1 MDKACSGV
9 ELKTKIGLFM
19 ASLNLRRANDVAKIR
34 GCKKCNWNCAPENF
48 LWIIMLFYT
57 VNQPASAEVI
67 GEVSSSV
74 AHVPTLANLKHGFD
88 TWQAALTHW
97 LDGNIICEESKRYVS
112 NFISIYRLRP
122 GDDED
127 DGIANPDDL
136 VEDEE
141 VVVTKDM
148 LGDGLNTRIGG
159 KASRGDI
166 EDLLGDGHHMNSSE
180 AIELGRNIWPI
191 DKIFTESV
199 QQTKYTFDEKKV
211 EASLKAAASSKSKEE
226 KFANK
231 THAQTREAREAT
243 IANRVQ
249 ATQDDVQEWLDM
261 LQQRTRTD
269 GRLFVNADQFK
280 AIAVV
285 AKQVIKELPSREG
298 VLRADTDPLRWVVH
312 GGPGT
317 GKTHVVRDVIKNEL
331 FDQVLHWQQG
341 LDYQVIA
348 LQAVMA
354 DLLKG
359 DTIHHACGIPVRKK
373 GAEDDLVIQSK
384 KAVAEQSLYW
394 KWFLAK
400 PLMVLQSSSDTK
412 L

>member
-1 MDKACSGV
+1 M
-9 ELKTKIGLFM
+9 
-19 ASLNLRRANDVAKIR
+19 
-34 GCKKCNWNCAPENF
+34 
-48 LWIIMLFYT
+48 
-57 VNQPASAEVI
+57 
-67 GEVSSSV
+67 
-74 AHVPTLANLKHGFD
+74 
-88 TWQAALTHW
+88 THW

-148 LGDGLNTRIGG
+148 LGDVLNTRIGG
-159 KASRGDI
+159 KSSRGDV
-166 EDLLGDGHHMNSSE
+166 EDVLGDGHHMNSSE
-180 AIELGRNIWPI
+180 AIELGRNIWHV
-191 DKIFTESV
+191 DMNFTESV
-199 QQTKYTFDEKKV
+199 KQSKYTFDEKKV
-211 EASLKAAASSKSKEE
+211 EASVKAAASSKSKEE
-226 KFANK
+226 KFADK
-231 THAQTREAREAT
+231 KHAHTRAEREAAV
-243 IANRVQ
+243 ANRVQ
-249 ATQDDVQEWLDM
+249 ATKEDVQEWLDV
-261 LQQRTRTD
+261 LKRRTRSD
-269 GRLFVNADQFK
+269 GRLFVNVDQFK

-285 AKQVIKELPSREG
+285 AKRVIEELPSREG
-298 VLRADTDPLRWVVH
+298 SPPADTDPLRWVVH

-373 GAEDDLVIQSK
+373 GMDGDLVIQSQ

-394 KWFLAK
+394 KWLLAQ
-400 PLMVLQSSSDTK
+400 PLMFA
-412 L
+412 

>member
-1 MDKACSGV
+1 MGD
-9 ELKTKIGLFM
+9 EI
-19 ASLNLRRANDVAKIR
+19 VA
-34 GCKKCNWNCAPENF
+34 
-48 LWIIMLFYT
+48 
-57 VNQPASAEVI
+57 
-67 GEVSSSV
+67 GE
-74 AHVPTLANLKHGFD
+74 
-88 TWQAALTHW
+88 
-97 LDGNIICEESKRYVS
+97 
-112 NFISIYRLRP
+112 
-122 GDDED
+122 
-127 DGIANPDDL
+127 
-136 VEDEE
+136 
-141 VVVTKDM
+141 
-148 LGDGLNTRIGG
+148 
-159 KASRGDI
+159 
-166 EDLLGDGHHMNSSE
+166 
-180 AIELGRNIWPI
+180 
-191 DKIFTESV
+191 
-199 QQTKYTFDEKKV
+199 
-211 EASLKAAASSKSKEE
+211 
-226 KFANK
+226 
-231 THAQTREAREAT
+231 
-243 IANRVQ
+243 
-249 ATQDDVQEWLDM
+249 
-261 LQQRTRTD
+261 
-269 GRLFVNADQFK
+269 FK

-298 VLRADTDPLRWVVH
+298 IMRADTDPLRWVVH

-400 PLMVLQSSSDTK
+400 PLMLSQSSCDTY